1 MANVEVSLS
10 TNNEMPSKDVKK
22 EFNTDNL
29 SPSPMK
35 PSHVGSV
42 LNKENQMFKPSKQT
56 GKGKSGPELECPLQI
71 MHKDSDSENFSDSG
85 MSSEGRAAEKE
96 LRASVS
102 SGALEEQADNKPRK
116 SRKINFAEPVVSK
129 VPQGTQAAASMADK
143 ET

>member
-1 MANVEVSLS
+1 
-10 TNNEMPSKDVKK
+10 
-22 EFNTDNL
+22 
-29 SPSPMK
+29 
-35 PSHVGSV
+35 
-42 LNKENQMFKPSKQT
+42 
-56 GKGKSGPELECPLQI
+56 

-116 SRKINFAEPVVSK
+116 SRKINFVEPIVSK